1 MKLKKLFLATTLAAL
16 SSAVIAD
23 HQWAD
28 YHWATMSGDLNLQV
42 IDNVTSD
49 WQGSFETSI
58 SKWNQASPISQTVE
72 AGSDSSKDRKRC
84 SAVTGKMKV
93 CNASYGF
100 NGWAGLASINL
111 DSNGHISQ
119 GVAKMNDSY
128 MASDTEA
135 NRNHVMCQEIGHV
148 YGLGHTSEDGSSQ
161 STCMDYSNSNN
172 SQWPN
177 NHDYQLLASMYNHSD
192 GYDTAV
198 GAGDG
203 GEPCRGGP
211 KKCGKSMGL
220 KVFQKGRAQIWVSP
234 GENGSTWIH
243 HVTLAEGYDDIVHDE
258 H

>member
-1 MKLKKLFLATTLAAL
+1 MKFKKLFIAAAVASISSVALAT
-16 SSAVIAD
+16 
-23 HQWAD
+23 HQWSD
-28 YHWATMSGDLNLQV
+28 YHWATTSGQLNLLV
-42 IDNVTSD
+42 IDSVTSD
-49 WQGSFETSI
+49 WQTSFETSI
-58 SKWNQASPISQTVE
+58 SKWNQATPINQTIE
-72 AGSDSSKDRKRC
+72 AGSDSRKNRKRC
-84 SAVTGKMKV
+84 SSVTGKMKV
-93 CNASYGF
+93 CNASYGN

-119 GVAKMNDSY
+119 GTAKMNDTY

-135 NRNHVMCQEIGHV
+135 ERNHVMCQEIGHV

-161 STCMDYSNSNN
+161 STCMDYSNSTN

-177 NHDYQLLASMYNHSD
+177 NHDYQLLASMYNHAD

-198 GAGDG
+198 GS
-203 GEPCRGGP
+203 GETPPKPCKG

-220 KVFQKGRAQIWVSP
+220 KVFQKGRAQIWVAP

-243 HVTLAEGYDDIVHDE
+243 HVYLAKGFEDIVHDG